1 MSIGFRLAAVLT
13 GKYVAKNA
21 VIIEIKVSNIN
32 ELIPKTNNSAPT
44 LVAITLFMTLQIIIL
59 AIVAIKMQMETITA
73 VSKRKILK
81 TSVPFAPI
89 ARNIPISFCF

>member
-1 MSIGFRLAAVLT
+1 VSIGFRFAAALT
-13 GKYVAKNA
+13 GKNVAKNA
-21 VIIEIKVSNIN
+21 VIIEINASNIN
-32 ELIPKTNNSAPT
+32 DFIPKTNNLAPT
-44 LVAITLFMTLQIIIL
+44 LVAIALFMTLQIIIL